1 MTRPFRRPLAPRGA
15 TPADDQQALFVSITW
30 GDGRLDAAQLEH
42 LGPIT
47 LGSLQGNLQIPGQ
60 SEARVLADR
69 FSGGAKI
76 SVPAGA
82 ELHREDPRRT
92 KRLSHERVQTLGPK
106 QSLSYNF
113 EGLGYHFAMVEGHA
127 TRGRAAAFTDW
138 PMARLFAI
146 SMLVHAFL
154 IATAWITPRSA
165 RTIEELWRSR
175 GHVRMVQLQKE
186 PPAPKKSAGGQP
198 GKEGRLGKKAPL
210 KDAAPSKNRGAPRVD
225 PSTVAANTKIAKSA
239 GLLGILASLP
249 GNAAATVLGSGGLG
263 TGLNLAMGGL
273 RGQEL
278 TDAGGF
284 GGMGSR
290 GHQAGGGGGS
300 LGIGGVGRGPGSG
313 PGVGIDVGLPGQKRG
328 PAIRGGGRPIQM
340 GDGLSKDEIAR
351 VIRSALPR
359 FKFCYEKELQADP
372 NLAGKAAVY
381 FTIAP
386 NGAVADASLKETSLG
401 NNKVESCLTQV
412 MRSLKFPAP
421 KGGGVVVVTYPFIF
435 ETHD

>member
-1 MTRPFRRPLAPRGA
+1 MTRPFRRPLAPKGSQ
-15 TPADDQQALFVSITW
+15 PADDQQALFVSIAW

-47 LGSLQGNLQIPGQ
+47 LGSLQGNLQLPGAN
-60 SEARVLADR
+60 EARILADR
-69 FSGGAKI
+69 FSGGAKV

-82 ELHREDPRRT
+82 ELHLKDPR
-92 KRLSHERVQTLGPK
+92 LSERQTQEQIRTLGPK
-106 QSLSYNF
+106 QSLSYDF
-113 EGLGYHFAMVEGHA
+113 EGLRYHFAMVEGHA
-127 TRGRAAAFTDW
+127 VRGRSAVFTDW
-138 PMARLFAI
+138 PLARVFAI
-146 SMLVHAFL
+146 SMLLHAFL
-154 IATAWITPRSA
+154 IATAWLTPRSV
-165 RTIEELWRSR
+165 RTMEELWKNRATI
-175 GHVRMVQLQKE
+175 HLVRLAPE
-186 PPAPKKSAGGQP
+186 PAVTKKSSGGQP
-198 GKEGRLGKKAPL
+198 GKEGRIGKKAPL

-225 PSTVAANTKIAKSA
+225 PRTVAANTQIARKA

-249 GNAAATVLGSGGLG
+249 GHAASTVLGSGGLG

-273 RGQEL
+273 RGAEL

-290 GHQAGGGGGS
+290 GHHPGGGGGS
-300 LGIGGVGRGPGSG
+300 LGIGGVGHGPGSG
-313 PGVGIDVGLPGQKRG
+313 PGVGLEVGLSGQKRG
-328 PAIRGGGRPIQM
+328 PAIRGGGRAVQM

-386 NGAVADASLKETSLG
+386 NGAVAEAGLRESSLD
-401 NNKVESCLTQV
+401 NQKVESCLSQV

-421 KGGGVVVVTYPFIF
+421 KGGGVVIVTYPFIF